1 MLEVIPQIASREARA
16 RHWSVSALSFFLA
29 RLVLG
34 GVFIYASVDKIL
46 HPLAFAKS
54 INNYQ
59 ILPDKL
65 VNLTAIILPWVEFI
79 LGSFLLF
86 GIWLPGA
93 VILINL
99 LLAAFF
105 AALLFNIARGL
116 NVDCGC
122 FATSASEKPSNSW
135 YVVREAFFLLLGGFL
150 FYRSLIKPSRSFEK
164 DS

>member
-1 MLEVIPQIASREARA
+1 MIEVISQFASRALRGQ
-16 RHWSVSALSFFLA
+16 RCSLSTLSFFLA

-34 GVFIYASVDKIL
+34 GVFIYASLDKIL

-59 ILPDKL
+59 ILPDRL
-65 VNLTAIILPWVEFI
+65 INLAAIILPWLELI
-79 LGSFLLF
+79 LGSLLLF
-86 GIWLPGA
+86 GVWLPGA
-93 VILINL
+93 VTLINF

-122 FATSASEKPSNSW
+122 FSASATGSPSTSW
-135 YVVREAFFLLLGGFL
+135 YVIRDAVFLLVGAFL
-150 FYRSLIKPSRSFEK
+150 FYRSLIKPSKPFDKES
-164 DS
+164 

>member
-1 MLEVIPQIASREARA
+1 MIQLISQSGSRGVRGL
-16 RHWSVSALSFFLA
+16 RWSLSALSFFLA
-29 RLVLG
+29 RLLLG
-34 GVFIYASVDKIL
+34 GVFIYASLDKIL

-59 ILPDKL
+59 ILPDRL
-65 VNLTAIILPWVEFI
+65 INLAAIILPWLELI
-79 LGSFLLF
+79 LGSLLLF

-93 VILINL
+93 VTLINL
-99 LLAAFF
+99 LLATFF

-122 FATSASEKPSNSW
+122 FPASATGSPSTSW
-135 YVVREAFFLLLGGFL
+135 YVIRDAVFLLVGAFL
-150 FYRSLIKPSRSFEK
+150 FYRSVIKPSKPLDE

>member
-1 MLEVIPQIASREARA
+1 MMEVIPKIASRAIRGQ
-16 RHWSVSALSFFLA
+16 HCSLSTLSFFLA

-59 ILPDKL
+59 ILPDR
-65 VNLTAIILPWVEFI
+65 VINLAAIILPWLELI
-79 LGSFLLF
+79 LGSLLLF

-93 VILINL
+93 VTLINL
-99 LLAAFF
+99 LLTAFF

-122 FATSASEKPSNSW
+122 FTANATESPSTSW
-135 YVVREAFFLLLGGFL
+135 YVIRDAVFLLLGGFL
-150 FYRSLIKPSRSFEK
+150 FYRSLIKPFEPF
-164 DS
+164 DNEN